1 MVRLVQPDSPA
12 SWAVA
17 QRLVEAYAA
26 SLDIDLGFQDFQ
38 HEITSLQRTYGPPA
52 GAFLVAEQ
60 GGMGIG
66 CVALRQFAQDTCEMK
81 RLYVSPDGRGQ
92 GVGRVL
98 AEGIISEGRRLGY
111 DRMLL
116 DTLPSMREAHSLY
129 AAHGFKPIPAY
140 RYNPVPGTTF
150 MELRLR

>member
-1 MVRLVQPDSPA
+1 MIRLVQPDSPA

-17 QRLVEAYAA
+17 RRLVEAYAA

-38 HEITSLQRTYGPPA
+38 HEITSLQRAYGPPD

-60 GGMGIG
+60 DGRGIG

-92 GVGRVL
+92 GVGRAL
-98 AEGIISEGRRLGY
+98 AEGIISEARRLGY
-111 DRMLL
+111 ARMLL
-116 DTLPSMREAHSLY
+116 DTLPSMREAHRLY
-129 AAHGFKPIPAY
+129 AALGFTPIPAY